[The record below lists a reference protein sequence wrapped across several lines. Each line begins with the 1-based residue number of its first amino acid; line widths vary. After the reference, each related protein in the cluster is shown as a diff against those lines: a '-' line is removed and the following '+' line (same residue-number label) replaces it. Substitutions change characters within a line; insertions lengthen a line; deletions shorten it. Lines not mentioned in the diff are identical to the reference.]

1 MHTTIYKMEI
11 HQDLLYTTGNYTHYL
26 VIAYK
31 GKESEKEWAF
41 QVSLAVKNLAAK
53 AGDTRDVGSVPG
65 QGKIL
70 EEGVATPPVVLP
82 GESDG

>member
-41 QVSLAVKNLAAK
+41 QVSLAVKNLTAK

-65 QGKIL
+65 WGRS
-70 EEGVATPPVVLP
+70 P
-82 GESDG
+82 GGGCGNPLQ